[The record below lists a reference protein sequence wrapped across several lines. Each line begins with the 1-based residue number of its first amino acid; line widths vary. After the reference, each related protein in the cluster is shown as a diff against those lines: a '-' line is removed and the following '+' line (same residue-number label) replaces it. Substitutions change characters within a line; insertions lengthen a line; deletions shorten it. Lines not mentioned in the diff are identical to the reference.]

1 MFGAAELSR
10 QEAAQMALNAIK
22 APLVTYEKQATITV
36 NGAEVAVG
44 SAEAQYV
51 TATLAKEQRISD
63 QRLTN
68 AGSNAPNYTVEF
80 GEKYFP
86 KLRLVPE
93 SDNFERPSHTWVYE
107 NKELGTYPD
116 NDVLAETYTE
126 GVSCKTLL
134 GRSNLEDYS
143 FDYYVDGAANTKA
156 NAETILTRSTD
167 NFGVSDNGVLI

>member
-1 MFGAAELSR
+1 
-10 QEAAQMALNAIK
+10 MALNAIK

-44 SAEAQYV
+44 SAEARYV

-63 QRLTN
+63 QRLT
-68 AGSNAPNYTVEF
+68 NAPNYTVEF

-93 SDNFERPSHTWVYE
+93 SDDFERPSYTWVYE
-107 NKELGTYPD
+107 NKELGTYDD

-134 GRSNLEDYS
+134 GRSNLKDYS

-167 NFGVSDNGVLI
+167 DFGVSDNGVLI

>member
-1 MFGAAELSR
+1 
-10 QEAAQMALNAIK
+10 MALNAIK

-44 SAEAQYV
+44 SAEARYV

-93 SDNFERPSHTWVYE
+93 SDDFERPSYTWVYE
-107 NKELGTYPD
+107 NKELGTYDD

-134 GRSNLEDYS
+134 GCSNLKDYS

-156 NAETILTRSTD
+156 NAETILARSTD
-167 NFGVSDNGVLI
+167 DFGVSDNGVLI